1 MEILGINILNIF
13 FAMIIISIVI
23 SIVISGLFFINSK
36 TSTSTVKSISNES
49 TVIISPPS
57 TDYLSQLDKDSH
69 IHALSNYCLDLGYNY
84 DVVNNLCTYN
94 QKTCVSTKGNT
105 SIPVDS
111 QKYLEWHDPYCLESF
126 DIWKNTCDSYG
137 LPYYQGT
144 IECDPNTQICDV
156 KNGDYPS
163 CIIPKTYCDSKG
175 ISFNS
180 SGLGDCYT
188 NDPQEISKLIV
199 GTTITS
205 QFNKDITN
213 ITNACKANM
222 SASNCLSNI
231 GMMKASP
238 FILGYDTSKK
248 LVTDLFMDAVNTC
261 ENVNDPESA
270 TRCLLAALKNVGFYT
285 NPVGYVVVT
294 TLVPLVDGLLSMCGL
309 PPGISDK
316 GVDATIK
323 YGSVAMM
330 QTFTYGKV
338 AADQIA
344 DYGQDGINA
353 IALGGQKAIDA
364 ISLGGQVAINA
375 IKSGGISAINYIS
388 SGGQT
393 AINTI
398 VSGGNSFVGL
408 FKYSPDSIYNPNNPN
423 FKTQR
428 LYRETDLRKS

>member
-13 FAMIIISIVI
+13 FVIIIICIVI
-23 SIVISGLFFINSK
+23 SIGVSSLFFIKSK
-36 TSTSTVKSISNES
+36 TITTRVESVVGSTNITS
-49 TVIISPPS
+49 SPS
-57 TDYLSQLDKDSH
+57 VNYLAQLDKDSH
-69 IHALSNYCLDLGYNY
+69 IHALSNYCIDLGYNY

-94 QKTCVSTKGNT
+94 KKTCVSTKGN
-105 SIPVDS
+105 PLVPLEN
-111 QKYLEWHDPYCLESF
+111 QKYLEWHDPYCLETF
-126 DIWKNTCDSYG
+126 DVTKNLCESYG

-144 IECDPNTQICDV
+144 IMCDPNTQICGV
-156 KNGDYPS
+156 KNGDIPS
-163 CIIPKTYCDSKG
+163 CIIPKTYCESKG
-175 ISFNS
+175 LSFDS
-180 SGLGDCYT
+180 AGLGDCYT
-188 NDPQEISKLIV
+188 NDPQEITKLIF

-205 QFNKDITN
+205 KFNQDITN
-213 ITNACKANM
+213 VANACKANM

-248 LVTDLFMDAVNTC
+248 LVTDLLMNAVTTC
-261 ENVNDPESA
+261 QNVSDPESA

-285 NPVGYVVVT
+285 NPVGYIVVT

-338 AADQIA
+338 TADQIA
-344 DYGQDGINA
+344 DYGQDAINA
-353 IALGGQKAIDA
+353 ISLGGKKAIDA

-375 IKSGGISAINYIS
+375 IKSGGVEAINFIA
-388 SGGQT
+388 SGGKT
-393 AINTI
+393 AIDAI
-398 VSGGNSFVGL
+398 ISGGSSFVGL
-408 FKYSPDSIYNPNNPN
+408 FKYSPNSPYNPNNPN
-423 FKTQR
+423 FR
-428 LYRETDLRKS
+428 LTT